1 MQGNSKSDA
10 RFFYRNVHPTMKLM
24 ACGKTGLLQV
34 SHWMLRHKYKI
45 SYAFAIQCA
54 SLVVRHVFPYH
65 QDVSNEI
72 TDLGVNKKMKIKS
85 KMIHKEA
92 FLWLNYF

>member
-1 MQGNSKSDA
+1 
-10 RFFYRNVHPTMKLM
+10 
-24 ACGKTGLLQV
+24 
-34 SHWMLRHKYKI
+34 MLRRKYKI

-92 FLWLNYF
+92 FL